1 MFIHIGDKLENYLW
15 YNLCVSF
22 THPAMFLLVM
32 LMEGFGEGGGR
43 RDVDGTEVGGDS
55 GTCDPLFCF

>member
-1 MFIHIGDKLENYLW
+1 MTNWKIIYDITR
-15 YNLCVSF
+15 VSF

-32 LMEGFGEGGGR
+32 LVEGFGEGGAGR
-43 RDVDGTEVGGDS
+43 DADGTEVGGDGNS